1 MMLSSGRNTKAKILL
16 IDDEIIYHKM
26 VSRALEP
33 RGCEVS
39 FARSG
44 LEGLKVAN
52 TFTPDVIILDI
63 RMPDLDGYEVAKRL
77 RHDPRFARVP
87 LIFITGQG
95 DLEDKLKAFQSG
107 ADDYLVKPF
116 QPEELAAR
124 VALQLRR
131 SDEYKNM
138 VTKEER
144 KEPATIIAVHSLRGG
159 VGCTSLAVNL
169 AIGLVK
175 LWEKTTLLFDSVLNA
190 GQVALMLNASPIHTL
205 NDMAER
211 QVSEVDEEMIAEV
224 ISKHSSKVDFVAAP
238 PYPTADDAFSDDL
251 LQMLIEK
258 LRYTYDFIVFDTA
271 HDFSNISIHV
281 LNAADSILMVLAP
294 DMASIRAAICAVD
307 IYKKL
312 GYPPEKIVPVVNN
325 IYSPAMIKPAQI
337 EKVLKYPIRMSI
349 ANAPAEFNRAIN
361 FGQPFI
367 LNNPDSPVTSILE
380 DLAFEVSNEN
390 LKKIPPAVP
399 TETWNFINE
408 RRTGHK

>member
-1 MMLSSGRNTKAKILL
+1 MLSSGRNTKAKILL
-16 IDDEIIYHKM
+16 VDDEVIYHKM
-26 VSRALEP
+26 VARALEP
-33 RGCEVS
+33 RGCELA

-44 LEGLKVAN
+44 NEGLKIADL
-52 TFTPDVIILDI
+52 FEPDVIILDI
-63 RMPDLDGYEVAKRL
+63 RMPDLDGYEVAKRI
-77 RHDPRFARVP
+77 RHDPRFTRVP

-131 SDEYKNM
+131 SNEFKSM
-138 VTKEER
+138 VPKEER

-169 AIGLVK
+169 AIGLIN
-175 LWEKTTLLFDSVLNA
+175 LWDKTVLIFDSVLNA

-205 NDMAER
+205 NDMADR
-211 QVSEVDEEMIAEV
+211 QIAEVDEDMIAEV
-224 ISKHSSKVDFVAAP
+224 ISKHSSKVDFIAAP
-238 PYPTADDAFSDDL
+238 PYPAADDAYSDEL

-271 HDFSNISIHV
+271 HDFSNISIHA
-281 LNAADSILMVLAP
+281 LNAADKIVMVMVP
-294 DMASIRAAICAVD
+294 DMASIRAAICSLD

-312 GYPPEKIVPVVNN
+312 GFSSEKIVPVVNN
-325 IYSPAMIKPAQI
+325 VYAPAIIRPPQI
-337 EKVLKYPIRMSI
+337 EKVIKYPIKMTI
-349 ANAPAEFNRAIN
+349 ANAPNEFNRAIN

-367 LNNPDSPVTSILE
+367 LNDPDSPITALME
-380 DLAFEVSNEN
+380 DLAFEVSGEN

-399 TETWNFINE
+399 TQTWNNVNT
-408 RRTGHK
+408 RKTSRK